1 MAPACPAPEA
11 AASTGLAGRARISSE
26 GRKQRAMAGEKILVV
41 DDEEMIRDLCSH
53 ILEAEGYGV
62 SALPNG
68 EAALE
73 ELVRN
78 PADLLITDIK
88 MPGMDGLELF
98 ERVKQMNQDVVTVF
112 ITGHGTLDTAIES
125 LMRGVEGFVLKPF
138 TQEELLN
145 AVDRAITRSRL
156 QKENIRLKALIPL
169 FEISKLLVSEID
181 LAHLFRIITEVLVQ
195 EFSVERV
202 SLMLADDASGSLMIR
217 ASHGLSTDIAT
228 QASRKS
234 GEGVSGLVLRDR
246 KPLIITKGKH
256 PDPAVMAALNRDDMP
271 LSSMSVP
278 LIGRNKVLGVLN
290 VTKFKDPPFTTS
302 DLQIVSV
309 LASQV
314 VAAMENASLYEGLR
328 ESYFRTVQALVAA
341 VEAKDPYTRWHST
354 NVAKYAVAIGREMG
368 LSPSQL
374 EEIHI
379 AAILHDVG
387 KIAISERII
396 SKPDRLS
403 SEEFDIMKDH
413 PAHGMRILEPIG
425 FSPSIS
431 NAIYQHHERYDGTGY
446 PQGLSGEAISLAA
459 RILNVADTIDA
470 MVSERPYRRTISSD
484 AVLLEIERE
493 TGRQFDPAVGQAA
506 RKLIEKGLL
515 KLGVHTYAQHVP
527 SGEKK

>member
-1 MAPACPAPEA
+1 
-11 AASTGLAGRARISSE
+11 
-26 GRKQRAMAGEKILVV
+26 MAGERILIV
-41 DDEEMIRDLCSH
+41 DDEAMIRDLCSH
-53 ILEAEGYGV
+53 ILTSEGYAV
-62 SALPNG
+62 TTLSNG

-73 ELVRN
+73 ELRRGST
-78 PADLLITDIK
+78 DLLITDLK

-98 ERVKQMNQDVVTVF
+98 ERVRKLNPDIVTVF
-112 ITGHGTLDTAIES
+112 ITGHGTIDTAIES

-169 FEISKLLVSEID
+169 FEISKLLISEID
-181 LAHLFRIITEVLVQ
+181 LAHLFKIITEVLVQ

-202 SLMLADDASGSLMIR
+202 SLMLVDEGSGSLMIR
-217 ASHGLSTDIAT
+217 ASHGLPQDLAL
-228 QASRKS
+228 QAQRKF
-234 GEGVSGLVLRDR
+234 GEGVSGLVLKHR

-256 PDPAVMAALNRDDMP
+256 PDQAVMDALNRDEMP

-278 LIGRNKVLGVLN
+278 LIGRDKQLGVLN
-290 VTKFKDPPFTTS
+290 VSKFSDPPFTTS

-354 NVAKYAVAIGREMG
+354 NVAKYAVAIGRDLG

-374 EEIHI
+374 EELHI

-387 KIAISERII
+387 KIGISERII

-403 SEEFDIMKDH
+403 REEFDIMKDH

-425 FSPSIS
+425 FSQSIN
-431 NAIYQHHERYDGTGY
+431 NAIYQHHERFDGKGY
-446 PQGLSGEAISLAA
+446 PQGIGGDAISRAA
-459 RILNVADTIDA
+459 RILSVADAIDA
-470 MVSERPYRRTISSD
+470 MISERPYRGTISAE
-484 AVLLEIERE
+484 AVLRE
-493 TGRQFDPAVGQAA
+493 LDKEAGLQFDPEVGQVA
-506 RKLIEKGLL
+506 RKLINQGLL
-515 KLGVHTYAQHVP
+515 KLGAPTYAQHAP
-527 SGEKK
+527 AADKK